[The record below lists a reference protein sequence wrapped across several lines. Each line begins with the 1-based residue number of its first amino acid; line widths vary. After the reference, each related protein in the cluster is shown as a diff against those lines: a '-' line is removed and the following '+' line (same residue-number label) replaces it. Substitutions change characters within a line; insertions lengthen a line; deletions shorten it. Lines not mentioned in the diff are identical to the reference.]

1 MKLVAVLA
9 TVLSVVSAVAIPAE
23 LQERQ
28 CLNNGT
34 ILCGDTNTTCQ
45 PPGTACIMRKGNN

>member
-9 TVLSVVSAVAIPAE
+9 TVLSVASAVAIPAE

-28 CLNNGT
+28 CIFNGLSCT
-34 ILCGDTNTTCQ
+34 L
-45 PPGTACIMRKGNN
+45 PEGNSQCCSGNCHGK